1 MTDTAPM
8 DIKKIRQ
15 IIIRRQYLFIAVSL
29 AVLSVI
35 VWGSFFIP
43 EKYEAKST
51 VFIEQSAIKK
61 LIQGSGRRSRE
72 EGSLRGLKYTM
83 LSRKVLLK
91 VINEMDL
98 DAMARN
104 DAEIESMIEKLAR
117 DTNITE
123 SAKENLFTVS
133 YTGKD
138 PGMVQEYVNTLV
150 EKYIETIISLKKK
163 DAFGASRFLSEQ
175 IDYYKDKIAA
185 IEGKLADFRR
195 KEGIY
200 LAINESALVRSI
212 TGYKEQIED
221 VEMEVKNLK
230 AKKKRIKQ
238 QLSGESPFTLALID
252 GNRGDSL
259 PARLKA
265 LEQRLQLLLMKY
277 TENYPEVIKIKIE
290 IETLKKQVD
299 AEAANAGDGTNSYGN
314 NLSSGMS
321 MANPIYQQLRE
332 NLLNLESEI
341 DSLETKKE
349 TLGNRIK
356 RIENELKN
364 IPDNKKIL
372 TNLERDRGT
381 YQTLY
386 KQMLAKLGQAEVN
399 EQVEAQNKGETYK
412 IIERAVLPRR
422 PVSPNRVMLILLGI
436 FGGIGAGIGAVLFM
450 DKNESSIRDV
460 DTLRSLSGI
469 KVLAVIPAIVTEN
482 DIRRKRKIDRRVY
495 AFSILYLLI
504 IGTVF
509 INEIINRFFYHGQ
522 AG

>member
-8 DIKKIRQ
+8 DIKKIWQ

-61 LIQGSGRRSRE
+61 LIQGTGRRSRE
-72 EGSLRGLKYTM
+72 EDSLRGLKYTM

-98 DAMARN
+98 DVMARN
-104 DAEIESMIEKLAR
+104 DAEIESMTEKLAQN
-117 DTNITE
+117 TNITA
-123 SAKENLFTVS
+123 STKEDIFTVS
-133 YTGKD
+133 YKGKD
-138 PGMVQEYVNTLV
+138 PAIVQEYVNTLV
-150 EKYIETIISLKKK
+150 EKYIETISSLKKE
-163 DAFGASRFLSEQ
+163 DAFGASRFLSGQ

-185 IEGKLADFRR
+185 IEGELADFRR
-195 KEGIY
+195 EEGIY
-200 LAINESALVRSI
+200 LAIDESALVRSM
-212 TGYKEQIED
+212 TGYKEEIED
-221 VEMEVKNLK
+221 VEMEIRNLK

-252 GNRGDSL
+252 INRGDSL
-259 PARLKA
+259 TARLKA
-265 LEQRLQLLLMKY
+265 LEQKLQLLLMKY

-290 IETLKKQVD
+290 IETLKKLMD
-299 AEAANAGDGTNSYGN
+299 AEEANGGDGANPYS
-314 NLSSGMS
+314 NLSAGMS

-341 DSLETKKE
+341 DSLKAKKE

-356 RIENELKN
+356 RSENELKN
-364 IPDNKKIL
+364 IPENKKIL

-386 KQMLAKLGQAEVN
+386 EQMLAKLGQAEVN
-399 EQVEAQNKGETYK
+399 EQVEAQNKGEVYK

-436 FGGIGAGIGAVLFM
+436 FGGIAAGIGAVLLM
-450 DKNESSIRDV
+450 DKNESSIRDI
-460 DTLRSLSGI
+460 DTLKSLLGI

-495 AFSILYLLI
+495 AFSIFYLLI
-504 IGTVF
+504 IGSVF
-509 INEIINRFFYHGQ
+509 INELINRFF
-522 AG
+522 